1 MISEMRGPGSRL
13 IVEFY
18 DVADPAILDSPE
30 GLRDSLESVAAK
42 MGDEVRALHVHEFE
56 PYGVS
61 AFLLTSRGYVA
72 VHTWPEHSYATVN
85 SVSFSERRWAE
96 EAVEILIE
104 LLKPSAHNIVELRG
118 RVGV

>member
-1 MISEMRGPGSRL
+1 MSRDAPDLGSRL

-18 DVADPAILDSPE
+18 DVADPSILDSPE
-30 GLRDSLESVAAK
+30 RLRASLEAVAAR

-61 AFLLTSRGYVA
+61 AFLLTTRGYVA

-85 SVSFSERRWAE
+85 SVSFSEREWAE
-96 EAVEILIE
+96 GAVEVLMEILR
-104 LLKPSAHNIVELRG
+104 PSAHNIVELRG